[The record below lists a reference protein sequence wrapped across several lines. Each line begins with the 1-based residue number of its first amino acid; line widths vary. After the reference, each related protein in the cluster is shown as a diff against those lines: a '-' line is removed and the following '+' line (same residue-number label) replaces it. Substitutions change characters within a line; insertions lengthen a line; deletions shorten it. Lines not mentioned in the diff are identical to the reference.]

1 MKNYSQFITELNK
14 FETMLKLG
22 KSVGRFT
29 GLGKTPLK
37 KDMIIK
43 MRNHPNNMF
52 LSPRRSA
59 ENVLRDFQKTQMG
72 EKGANIMK
80 SMSGKYVNYNP
91 TATRQLSGTG
101 LRGQTKKRDR
111 FLDKIL
117 KDRGDK
123 TTRNFL
129 RNKGDATRQLYN
141 PPQPITRSDKMIG
154 DMIGGRTT
162 TGKTTTFDVDYFKN
176 VPDTVE
182 RKLLSKLRKA
192 RKKDGGSA

>member
-22 KSVGRFT
+22 KSVARFT
-29 GLGKTPLK
+29 GLGKKPMT
-37 KDMIIK
+37 KDMIMK

-72 EKGANIMK
+72 EKGANIMQ

-101 LRGQTKKRDR
+101 LRGQSKKRDR
-111 FLDKIL
+111 F
-117 KDRGDK
+117 
-123 TTRNFL
+123 
-129 RNKGDATRQLYN
+129 
-141 PPQPITRSDKMIG
+141 
-154 DMIGGRTT
+154 
-162 TGKTTTFDVDYFKN
+162 
-176 VPDTVE
+176 
-182 RKLLSKLRKA
+182 
-192 RKKDGGSA
+192 